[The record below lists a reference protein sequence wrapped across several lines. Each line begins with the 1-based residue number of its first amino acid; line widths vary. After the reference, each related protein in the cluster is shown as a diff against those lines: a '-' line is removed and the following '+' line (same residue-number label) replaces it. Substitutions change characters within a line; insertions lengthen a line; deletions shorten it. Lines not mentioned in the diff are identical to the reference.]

1 MPRIKLTTMLDD
13 VKQTLEP
20 EPSVDSTPNPQ
31 PDKRPEPR
39 VADLAL
45 DPSPQ
50 QQVPA
55 PVESAPTK
63 QAVPRPAA
71 RREKPAPAPAPSVA
85 RVHYTSLVRKE
96 ARLRDDQIEAL
107 TLRARKLSRNKV
119 GTDERITDNTLI
131 RIAVDLLL
139 AREADLA
146 GNSEAELRQ
155 SVGL

>member
-13 VKQTLEP
+13 VKHTLEP
-20 EPSVDSTPNPQ
+20 GPSVDSTPNPQ
-31 PDKRPEPR
+31 PDNRPEPR
-39 VADLAL
+39 VADQAL

-50 QQVPA
+50 QVPA
-55 PVESAPTK
+55 PVEAAPAK
-63 QAVPRPAA
+63 QAAPRPAA
-71 RREKPAPAPAPSVA
+71 RRAKPAPAPAPAAA
-85 RVHYTSLVRKE
+85 RVHYASLVRKE

-139 AREADLA
+139 AREAELA
-146 GNSEAELRQ
+146 GNSEAELRR
-155 SVGL
+155 SLGL

>member
-13 VKQTLEP
+13 VRHTLEP

-31 PDKRPEPR
+31 LDKRPEPR
-39 VADLAL
+39 VADQAL
-45 DPSPQ
+45 DPSAQRVSAPVQ
-50 QQVPA
+50 PA
-55 PVESAPTK
+55 PIR
-63 QAVPRPAA
+63 QAAPRPAA
-71 RREKPAPAPAPSVA
+71 RREKHAPAPAPSVA
-85 RVHYTSLVRKE
+85 RVHYASLVRKE

-155 SVGL
+155 SLGL